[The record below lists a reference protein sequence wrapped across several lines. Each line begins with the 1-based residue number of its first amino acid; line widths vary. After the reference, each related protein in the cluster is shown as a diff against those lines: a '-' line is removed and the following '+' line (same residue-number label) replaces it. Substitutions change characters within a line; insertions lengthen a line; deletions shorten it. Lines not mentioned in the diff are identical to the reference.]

1 MDRRF
6 AVELL
11 VHHKARP
18 DWDHFVSTDV
28 ARFLVQL
35 LLLFGFF
42 YVAPWERFEALR
54 RYLWDEES
62 AEARDYGQVK
72 AEKALQP
79 YACPALGRGR
89 TADELVEAQER
100 EDHMGFELAEEEGR
114 SALPVAGGS
123 EPERR
128 V

>member
-42 YVAPWERFEALR
+42 YLAPWERFEALR
-54 RYLWDEES
+54 RQPAS
-62 AEARDYGQVK
+62 AMPPRCAVLL
-72 AEKALQP
+72 ALNV
-79 YACPALGRGR
+79 A
-89 TADELVEAQER
+89 VMER
-100 EDHMGFELAEEEGR
+100 L
-114 SALPVAGGS
+114 LPWVGS
-123 EPERR
+123 ELYA
-128 V
+128 